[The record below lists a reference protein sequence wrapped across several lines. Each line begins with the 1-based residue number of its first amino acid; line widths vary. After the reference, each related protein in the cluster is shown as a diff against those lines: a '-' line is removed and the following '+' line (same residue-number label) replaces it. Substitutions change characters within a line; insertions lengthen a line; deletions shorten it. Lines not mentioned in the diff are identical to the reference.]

1 MRPETSINN
10 VIIHTVFAISLIS
23 NENKTTAQAEMKKE
37 RNVCCRCHIE
47 CQQIVSIFSLRILK
61 CEIFIL
67 FFFCLFDVLNIWQD
81 INFMSKYTKIFFC
94 MMTPQQQQQPWTIFS
109 VLFFKNKRE
118 FFPVCSR
125 HLLMIFA
132 NYLKCHNV
140 SVSNK
145 NKNAVMSYGNS
156 FIRNVF
162 FCLNALG
169 RIAHYLSVVN
179 NLSLAWALKNVGFEK
194 QKVKIIMN
202 NFTDINVWL
211 KMTLCWTFLLF
222 LLTLLISHKLNI
234 IKSFNKS

>member
-1 MRPETSINN
+1 MMT
-10 VIIHTVFAISLIS
+10 
-23 NENKTTAQAEMKKE
+23 
-37 RNVCCRCHIE
+37 
-47 CQQIVSIFSLRILK
+47 
-61 CEIFIL
+61 
-67 FFFCLFDVLNIWQD
+67 
-81 INFMSKYTKIFFC
+81 
-94 MMTPQQQQQPWTIFS
+94 MMTPQKQQRWTIFS
-109 VLFFKNKRE
+109 VLFLKKNEK

-162 FCLNALG
+162 FVLNALG
-169 RIAHYLSVVN
+169 RIADYLSVVN
-179 NLSLAWALKNVGFEK
+179 NLSLAWALKNVGFEI

-202 NFTDINVWL
+202 YFTDINVWL

-222 LLTLLISHKLNI
+222 CWLY
-234 IKSFNKS
+234 